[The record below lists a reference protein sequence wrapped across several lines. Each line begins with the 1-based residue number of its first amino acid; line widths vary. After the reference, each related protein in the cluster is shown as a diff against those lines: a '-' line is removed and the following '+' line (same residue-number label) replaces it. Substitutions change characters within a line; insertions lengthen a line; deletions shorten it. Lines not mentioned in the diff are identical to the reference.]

1 MTLFV
6 DRLEKYNLGGS
17 TSSFEKVEYIL
28 AVHGLNFEKI
38 LSKTPKETKIPS
50 GAFDSGKYV
59 VMYNISWDLKSVN
72 LSFINYQT
80 DLDGNFDAFADSFS
94 PKAVSGFHQLKEKIK
109 LKDQSEL
116 TRIELSDND
125 SDFVIA
131 YQNYIDHRNRQ

>member
-1 MTLFV
+1 MQLKKT
-6 DRLEKYNLGGS
+6 YNN
-17 TSSFEKVEYIL
+17 
-28 AVHGLNFEKI
+28 A
-38 LSKTPKETKIPS
+38 
-50 GAFDSGKYV
+50 
-59 VMYNISWDLKSVN
+59 
-72 LSFINYQT
+72 FINYQT